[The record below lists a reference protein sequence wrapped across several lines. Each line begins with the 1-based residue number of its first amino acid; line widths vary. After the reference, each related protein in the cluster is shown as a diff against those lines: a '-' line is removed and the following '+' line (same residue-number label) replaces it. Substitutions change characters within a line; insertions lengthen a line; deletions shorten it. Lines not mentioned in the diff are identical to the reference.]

1 MFYLG
6 IDDMNDLNKF
16 TPGPIYEVSTRAPN
30 KSALS
35 FSVGKSARLPIN
47 QGIQTTPAPN
57 KYTIAELDTK
67 PQIKFAQASV
77 QDVIE

>member
-1 MFYLG
+1 MFYSG

-47 QGIQTTPAPN
+47 QGI
-57 KYTIAELDTK
+57 
-67 PQIKFAQASV
+67 
-77 QDVIE
+77 